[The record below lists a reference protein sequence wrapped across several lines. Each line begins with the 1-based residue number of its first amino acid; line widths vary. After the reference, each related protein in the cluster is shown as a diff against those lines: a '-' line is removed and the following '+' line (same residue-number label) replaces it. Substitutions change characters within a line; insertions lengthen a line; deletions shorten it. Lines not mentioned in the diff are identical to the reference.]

1 MEIKKVSVK
10 SWIFTHIICIIPVV
24 NIIYMLGMVLGISKY
39 KSKVTYFRSLLLLT
53 IILIIIYLLVLIFL
67 YWKNNGSFDF
77 NNFFTELKDKFIEY
91 WNNIVE
97 YYKNLINQFKK

>member
-10 SWIFTHIICIIPVV
+10 SWIFTHIICIIPIV

-53 IILIIIYLLVLIFL
+53 IIVIIIYLLVRGFL
-67 YWKNNGSFDF
+67 YWKNYGSFDF
-77 NNFFTELKDKFIEY
+77 SGYFTELKDECINY

-97 YYKNLINQFKK
+97 YYKNFINQFKK